1 MIRAIDDLLSGKSR
15 PRVMGL
21 SIAVLAVIGAID
33 FATGV
38 EVNLTLFY
46 LIPVLLVTW
55 RMGTGAG
62 SLTSV
67 FAAFVWA
74 AIDYFGR
81 SSLQPAIAVWNISIE
96 LALFL
101 SFTVIASR
109 IRNDIREQERL
120 NTDLQSAL
128 DEVRTLRGILPI
140 CAWCKKIRDEQGNW
154 HRLESYIKNHSEA
167 EFTHGICPEC
177 AEEHLKKQKPT
188 DVRRG

>member
-1 MIRAIDDLLSGKSR
+1 M
-15 PRVMGL
+15 MGL